1 MTTDTHLPVLLA
13 ETLEVLNLRP
23 DGFYVDG
30 TFGRGGHAA
39 AILERLGPTGRLLAL
54 DQDPEA
60 ARWAAERF
68 SGDSRFTF
76 IQAAFSRLAEVIAKP
91 GGTAQV
97 DGILLDLG
105 VSSPQLN
112 DAGRGFSFRQN
123 GPLDMRMNPMTG
135 ISAAD
140 WLSRISEAALDRVL
154 VEFGEERFH
163 RRVACAIIAARQQ
176 GPVTTT
182 TQLATIIAAAVPT
195 REPGRHPATRAF
207 QAIRIAVND
216 ELGELAAV
224 LPQAVTA
231 LKAGGRLT
239 VISFHSLEDRMVKRF
254 MREQA
259 HGRELPPGLPVLGA
273 PQGMTL
279 RLIGR
284 LIRPG
289 ATEIAANPR
298 ARSALLRIAERLA

>member
-1 MTTDTHLPVLLA
+1 MTMDTHLPVLLA
-13 ETLEVLNLRP
+13 ETLEGLNPRL
-23 DGFYVDG
+23 DGLYVDA

-39 AILERLGPTGRLLAL
+39 AILERLGPSARLLAL
-54 DQDPEA
+54 DRDPDA
-60 ARWAAERF
+60 ARCAAERF
-68 SGDSRFTF
+68 SSDPRVTF
-76 IQAAFSRLAEVIAKP
+76 MPVAFSRLAEVIAKQ
-91 GGTAQV
+91 GWAGRV

-112 DAGRGFSFRQN
+112 DSERGFSFRQN
-123 GPLDMRMNPMTG
+123 GPLDMRMNPATG
-135 ISAAD
+135 VSAAD

-154 VEFGEERFH
+154 VELGEERFH
-163 RRVACAIIAARQQ
+163 RRVAHAIIAARQQ

-182 TQLATIIAAAVPT
+182 AQLAALIAAAVPT
-195 REPGRHPATRAF
+195 REPGQHPATRAF

-224 LPQAVTA
+224 LPQAVMA
-231 LKAGGRLT
+231 LRAGGRLA

-259 HGRELPPGLPVLGA
+259 HGQELPPGLPVMGA

-289 ATEIAANPR
+289 SAEIAANPR

>member
-1 MTTDTHLPVLLA
+1 MTTDTHLPVLLT
-13 ETLEVLNLRP
+13 ETLEALNLRP

-30 TFGRGGHAA
+30 TFGRGGHTA
-39 AILERLGPTGRLLAL
+39 AILERLGPSGRLLAL

-60 ARWAAERF
+60 ARWAAEQFSSDPRF
-68 SGDSRFTF
+68 RFDPV
-76 IQAAFSRLAEVIAKP
+76 AFSRLGDIIAKH
-91 GGTAQV
+91 GGAGQV

-112 DAGRGFSFRQN
+112 DAERGFSFRQN
-123 GPLDMRMNPMTG
+123 GPLDMRMNPATG
-135 ISAAD
+135 VSAAD
-140 WLSRISEAALDRVL
+140 WLNRISEAALDRVL

-163 RRVACAIIAARQQ
+163 RRVARAVVAARERE
-176 GPVTTT
+176 PVTTT
-182 TQLATIIAAAVPT
+182 APLAAIIAAAVPT
-195 REPGRHPATRAF
+195 REPGQHPATRAF

-231 LKAGGRLT
+231 LKAGGRLA

-259 HGRELPPGLPVLGA
+259 HGRELPPGLPVMGA

-279 RLIGR
+279 RLIGK

-289 ATEIAANPR
+289 AAEIAANPR
-298 ARSALLRIAERLA
+298 ARSALLRVAERLG